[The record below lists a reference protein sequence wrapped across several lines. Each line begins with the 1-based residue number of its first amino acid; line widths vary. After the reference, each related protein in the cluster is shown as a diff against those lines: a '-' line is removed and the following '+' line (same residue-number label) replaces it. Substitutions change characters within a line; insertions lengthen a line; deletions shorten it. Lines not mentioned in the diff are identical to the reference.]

1 MRKYNPFFFFIQY
14 ISENTLKNF
23 PYSAACGNLTSRIYC
38 GIRSILLLKYLF
50 AVYSFGFDLFASVQG
65 PGADHF
71 FEIKFSEKRSE
82 IIGEIKLSTIIA
94 ISLNDAVTKQMWC
107 REIKYS
113 REFKFFRFWIHNIP
127 ETDVQLHMYLCF
139 L

>member
-1 MRKYNPFFFFIQY
+1 MKNNSINN
-14 ISENTLKNF
+14 SKNF
-23 PYSAACGNLTSRIYC
+23 NSRTLDLGNHPFLTSRIYG

-71 FEIKFSEKRSE
+71 FEIKFSEKRFE

-94 ISLNDAVTKQMWC
+94 ISLNDAGTCCCWSLFQNA
-107 REIKYS
+107 
-113 REFKFFRFWIHNIP
+113 IH
-127 ETDVQLHMYLCF
+127 
-139 L
+139 